1 MVPYGLRI
9 QEELIENKFE
19 PSFAPLVTAFK
30 SSSLKCIA
38 CQSFQK
44 KYVNG
49 LCALCGYLKKHNLSD
64 YIPNTQYHEQSTFES
79 ILKDSIIDSIITEFF
94 EFERYREKQRESILS
109 FLSNQDTLTI
119 LKTGGGKSLI
129 YAVASILSRGLT
141 VIFTPQKALM
151 DDQVVSYNLFLIIN

>member
-38 CQSFQK
+38 YRSFQK

-64 YIPNTQYHEQSTFES
+64 YIPNT
-79 ILKDSIIDSIITEFF
+79 
-94 EFERYREKQRESILS
+94 
-109 FLSNQDTLTI
+109 
-119 LKTGGGKSLI
+119 
-129 YAVASILSRGLT
+129 
-141 VIFTPQKALM
+141 
-151 DDQVVSYNLFLIIN
+151 